1 MKLAVPI
8 SNIFT
13 NFKYDLKFLK
23 ISELIEIS
31 SNSLGNFIDFH
42 KFTAPG
48 AGKFVKIYAFTFGT
62 PSTNGTWR

>member
-23 ISELIEIS
+23 ISELKS
-31 SNSLGNFIDFH
+31 HSLGNFIDFH